1 MDCGRPESVASGRK
15 REKDDQMT
23 AARREDRR
31 VGGFVGVVCSSAQNV
46 FQLSRLA
53 GRVVQLAVT
62 VQGADESRRSRSGG
76 GLAIGQRGR
85 TRARSCL
92 ESDAQFKI

>member
-1 MDCGRPESVASGRK
+1 MASGRK

-23 AARREDRR
+23 AARRENRR
-31 VGGFVGVVCSSAQNV
+31 VGGVVCSSAQNV

-76 GLAIGQRGR
+76 GWVIGQRGR